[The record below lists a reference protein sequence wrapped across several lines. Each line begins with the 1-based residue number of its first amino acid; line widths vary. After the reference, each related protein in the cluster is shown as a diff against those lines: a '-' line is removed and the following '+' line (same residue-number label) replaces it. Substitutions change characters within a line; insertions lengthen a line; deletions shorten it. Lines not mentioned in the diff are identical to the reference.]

1 MGRFNGEYS
10 YEKNQLIFN
19 TIEKVIPLFHDLIPL
34 DNTISITDK
43 EKFIYSIPGEEI
55 NLGDIVGKPFP
66 KGSTIPQV
74 LSSGIPKS
82 GEVPK
87 AAYGVP
93 FKTTGIP
100 IKDDDGKV
108 IGTINLALNLSNQHT
123 LLESTET
130 IVSSSQQLASTSQE
144 IAASSQLL
152 SESITYIQSLSEGV
166 MKNIEN
172 TSKILNFVNGV
183 ASNCNLLGLNAAIE
197 AARAGESGRGFA
209 VVAKE
214 IRKLAESS
222 TSSVKEIKEI
232 LNVINKD
239 MSNLFNKINEAS
251 ESILVQASAT
261 EEIAASAEQLTSC
274 AQDIGKVAK
283 VI

>member
-1 MGRFNGEYS
+1 MGKLNKEYS
-10 YEKNQLIFN
+10 EEENQWIFN
-19 TIEKVIPLFHDLIPL
+19 TVQKVIPLFHDLIPL
-34 DNTISITDK
+34 DNTISMTDT
-43 EKFIYSIPGEEI
+43 EKFIYSIPGNEI

-74 LSSGIPKS
+74 LSSGRPKS
-82 GEVPK
+82 GEVSK
-87 AAYGVP
+87 EAYGVP
-93 FKTTGIP
+93 FKTVGVP
-100 IKDDDGKV
+100 VKKDDGKI

-123 LLESTET
+123 LLESTNT
-130 IVSSSQQLASTSQE
+130 IVSSSQQLASTSEE
-144 IAASSQLL
+144 IAASSQIL
-152 SESITYIQSLSEGV
+152 SENITYIQSLSEGII
-166 MKNIEN
+166 NHIES

-183 ASNCNLLGLNAAIE
+183 AANCNLLGLNAAIE

-222 TSSVKEIKEI
+222 ANSVKEIKEI
-232 LNVINKD
+232 LNVINRD
-239 MSNLFNKINEAS
+239 VNNLFNKINEAT

-274 AQDIGKVAK
+274 AQDIEKVAK

>member
-1 MGRFNGEYS
+1 MGKLNKEYS
-10 YEKNQLIFN
+10 EEENQWIFN
-19 TIEKVIPLFHDLIPL
+19 IVQKVIPLFHDLIPL
-34 DNTISITDK
+34 DNTISMTDT
-43 EKFIYSIPGEEI
+43 EKFIYSIPGNEI

-66 KGSTIPQV
+66 KGSIIPQV
-74 LSSGIPKS
+74 LSSGRLKS
-82 GEVPK
+82 GEVSK
-87 AAYGVP
+87 EAYGVP
-93 FKTTGIP
+93 FKTVGVP
-100 IKDDDGKV
+100 VKKDDGKI

-123 LLESTET
+123 LLESTNT
-130 IVSSSQQLASTSQE
+130 IVSSSQQLASTSEE
-144 IAASSQLL
+144 IAASSQIL
-152 SESITYIQSLSEGV
+152 SENITYIQSLSEGII
-166 MKNIEN
+166 NHIES

-183 ASNCNLLGLNAAIE
+183 AANCNLLGLNAAIE

-222 TSSVKEIKEI
+222 ANSVKEIKEI
-232 LNVINKD
+232 LNVINRD
-239 MSNLFNKINEAS
+239 VNNLFNKINEAT

-274 AQDIGKVAK
+274 AQDIEKVAK

>member
-1 MGRFNGEYS
+1 MSQSNVGYS
-10 YEKNQLIFN
+10 DEENQLIFN
-19 TIEKVIPLFHDLIPL
+19 IIEKVIPLFHDLIPL
-34 DNTISITDK
+34 DNTISMTDK

-74 LSSGIPKS
+74 LSSGKSKS
-82 GEVPK
+82 GEVSK
-87 AAYGVP
+87 EAYGVP

-100 IKDDDGKV
+100 IKGNDGKI
-108 IGTINLALNLSNQHT
+108 IGTMNLALNLSNQHT

-130 IVSSSQQLASTSQE
+130 IVSSSQQLASTSEE

-152 SESITYIQSLSEGV
+152 SENITYIQSLSEGI
-166 MKNIEN
+166 KDHIES

-183 ASNCNLLGLNAAIE
+183 AANCNLLGLNAAIE

-222 TSSVKEIKEI
+222 ASSVKEIKEI

-239 MSNLFNKINEAS
+239 MNNLFNKINEAS

-261 EEIAASAEQLTSC
+261 EEIAASAQQLTSC

>member
-1 MGRFNGEYS
+1 MSQSNVGYS
-10 YEKNQLIFN
+10 EEKNQLIFN
-19 TIEKVIPLFHDLIPL
+19 IIEKVIPLFHDLIPL
-34 DNTISITDK
+34 DNTISMTDR

-74 LSSGIPKS
+74 LSSGKPKS
-82 GEVPK
+82 GEVSK
-87 AAYGVP
+87 EAYGVP

-100 IKDDDGKV
+100 IKRDDGKI
-108 IGTINLALNLSNQHT
+108 IGTINLALNLSNQYT

-130 IVSSSQQLASTSQE
+130 IVSSSQQLASTSEE

-152 SESITYIQSLSEGV
+152 SENITYIQSLSEGITEH
-166 MKNIEN
+166 IES

-183 ASNCNLLGLNAAIE
+183 AANCNLLGLNAAIE
-197 AARAGESGRGFA
+197 AARAGEAGRGFA

-222 TSSVKEIKEI
+222 ANSVKEIKEI
-232 LNVINKD
+232 LNIINKD
-239 MSNLFNKINEAS
+239 MNNLFNKINEAT

-261 EEIAASAEQLTSC
+261 EEIAASAQQLTIC